1 MTTDLDELR
10 AELDEYAKP
19 KKQVSRSPR
28 DERII
33 AGFEEILRFVDE
45 HGRAP
50 EHGED
55 RDIFERLYAV
65 RLDRLRELADCHE
78 LLADL
83 DTHGLLKAA
92 PAVRDLGSDEIDDDE
107 LMAELAGADGLG
119 DITDLRNVRSTAD
132 RKAAEEIA
140 RRQRCEDF
148 DQFKPLFDQVQSE
161 IASGVRPT
169 VLFGKD
175 ASIEQGDF
183 FILGGQLTY
192 VAEIGDEIRTASDGR
207 EDVRLRAIFANG
219 TESNMYV
226 ISLKRALYKNE
237 ASRRVG
243 KPDAGPLFGD
253 RAEEGDQESGTIY
266 VLRSQSSEPFVAE
279 HRELI
284 HKIGVTGGDVETRI
298 ANARND
304 ATYLLADVDIVATY
318 QLVGINRTKLENLLH
333 RVLAP
338 AQLDLLIKDRFGKP
352 VKPREWFLVP
362 LAVIDQVVDG
372 VRDGSI
378 AETVYDPKS
387 ASLVRKSVSA

>member
-19 KKQVSRSPR
+19 KKQAARSPR
-28 DERII
+28 DERVI

-65 RLDRLRELADCHE
+65 RLDRLRELTNCHE

-83 DTHGLLKAA
+83 DTQGLLNAA
-92 PAVRDLGSDEIDDDE
+92 PAVQDREPDEIDDDE
-107 LMAELAGADGLG
+107 LMAELAGADGYG
-119 DITDLRNVRSTAD
+119 EITELRHVRSAAD
-132 RKAAEEIA
+132 KKAAEEVA
-140 RRQRCEDF
+140 QRQKCEDF
-148 DQFKPLFDQVQSE
+148 DQFKPLFDQVQAE
-161 IASGVRPT
+161 ITSGVRPT
-169 VLFGKD
+169 VIFGKD

-192 VAEIGDEIRTASDGR
+192 VAEIGEETRASDGR
-207 EDVRLRAIFANG
+207 PDARLRVIFSNG
-219 TESNMYV
+219 TESNMLG

-243 KPDAGPLFGD
+243 EPDAGPLFGD

-266 VLRSQSSEPFVAE
+266 VLRSQSNEPFVAE

-284 HKIGVTGGDVETRI
+284 HKIGVTGGNVDARI

-304 ATYLLADVDIVATY
+304 ATYLLADVEVVATY

-338 AQLDLLIKDRFGKP
+338 AQLDLVIKDRFGKP

-362 LAVIDQVVDG
+362 LQAIDDLVDRIRRG
-372 VRDGSI
+372 DIEGI
-378 AETVYDPKS
+378 AYDVHA
-387 ASLVRKSVSA
+387 ASLVSHQS

>member
-1 MTTDLDELR
+1 MTTDLDALR

-19 KKQVSRSPR
+19 KKQASRSPR

-65 RLDRLRELADCHE
+65 RLDRLRELTDCHE

-83 DTHGLLKAA
+83 DTKGLLKAA
-92 PAVRDLGSDEIDDDE
+92 PEVHGRELDEIDDDE
-107 LMAELAGADGLG
+107 LMAELCGENGID

-169 VLFGKD
+169 VIYGKD

-219 TESNMYV
+219 TESNMYL
-226 ISLKRALYKNE
+226 ISLKRALYKND

-253 RAEEGDQESGTIY
+253 HAEEGDQESGTIY

-284 HKIGVTGGDVETRI
+284 HKIGVTGGSVQTRI

-318 QLVGINRTKLENLLH
+318 QLVGINRTKLENLVH

-338 AQLDLLIKDRFGKP
+338 AQLDLVIKDRFGKP

-362 LAVIDQVVDG
+362 LQVIDDLVDRLRRGDIEG
-372 VRDGSI
+372 V
-378 AETVYDPKS
+378 AYDVHT
-387 ASLVRKSVSA
+387 ASLINDQS

>member
-1 MTTDLDELR
+1 MTTDLDALR
-10 AELDEYAKP
+10 AELDEYATP
-19 KKQVSRSPR
+19 KKQASRSPR

-45 HGRAP
+45 HGRKP

-65 RLDRLRELADCHE
+65 RLDRLRELTDCHE

-83 DTHGLLKAA
+83 DTHGLLKVA
-92 PAVRDLGSDEIDDDE
+92 PAGQDRGPDEIDDDE
-107 LMAELAGADGLG
+107 LIAELAAAEGLD

-140 RRQRCEDF
+140 RRQKCEDF

-169 VLFGKD
+169 VVFGKD

-219 TESNMYV
+219 TESNMYL

-253 RAEEGDQESGTIY
+253 HAEEGDKESGTIY

-279 HRELI
+279 HRKLI
-284 HKIGVTGGDVETRI
+284 HKIGVTGGNVETRI

-304 ATYLLADVDIVATY
+304 ATYLLAEVDVVATY

-338 AQLDLLIKDRFGKP
+338 AQLDLVIKDRFGKP

-362 LAVIDQVVDG
+362 LAVIDQVVNG

-378 AETVYDPKS
+378 ADFVYDPKS
-387 ASLVRKSVSA
+387 ASLVRK

>member
-1 MTTDLDELR
+1 MTTDLDALR

-19 KKQVSRSPR
+19 KKQASRSPR

-65 RLDRLRELADCHE
+65 RLDRLRELTDCHE

-83 DTHGLLKAA
+83 DTKGLLKAA
-92 PAVRDLGSDEIDDDE
+92 PEVQGRELDEIDDDE
-107 LMAELAGADGLG
+107 LMAELCGENGID

-169 VLFGKD
+169 VIFGKD

-219 TESNMYV
+219 TESNMYL
-226 ISLKRALYKNE
+226 ISLKGALYKND

-253 RAEEGDQESGTIY
+253 HAEEGDQESGTIY

-284 HKIGVTGGDVETRI
+284 HKIGVTGGSVQTRI

-318 QLVGINRTKLENLLH
+318 QLVGINRTKLENLVH

-338 AQLDLLIKDRFGKP
+338 AQLDLVIKDRFGKP

-362 LAVIDQVVDG
+362 LQVIDDLVDRLRRGDIEG
-372 VRDGSI
+372 V
-378 AETVYDPKS
+378 AYDVHT
-387 ASLVRKSVSA
+387 ASLINDQS

>member
-10 AELDEYAKP
+10 AELDDYAKP
-19 KKQVSRSPR
+19 KKQASRSPR

-33 AGFEEILRFVDE
+33 AGFEDILRFVDD
-45 HGRAP
+45 HGRTP

-65 RLDRLRELADCHE
+65 RLDRLRELTDCHE
-78 LLADL
+78 LLAGI
-83 DTHGLLKAA
+83 DTHGLLKAV
-92 PAVRDLGSDEIDDDE
+92 PAAQDRGLNEIEDDE
-107 LMAELAGADGLG
+107 LMAELAGADGLD
-119 DITDLRNVRSTAD
+119 DITDLRNVRSTAE

-161 IASGVRPT
+161 IASGLRPT
-169 VLFGKD
+169 VIFGKD

-226 ISLKRALYKNE
+226 ISLKRALYKND

-253 RAEEGDQESGTIY
+253 RVEEGDQESGTIY
-266 VLRSQSSEPFVAE
+266 VLRSQSSESFVAE

-284 HKIGVTGGDVETRI
+284 HKIGVTGGSVETRI

-318 QLVGINRTKLENLLH
+318 KLAGINRTKLENLIH

-338 AQLDLLIKDRFGKP
+338 AQLDLVIRDRFGKP

-378 AETVYDPKS
+378 AEVVYDPKS
-387 ASLVRKSVSA
+387 ASLVRK

>member
-1 MTTDLDELR
+1 MTTDLDALR

-19 KKQVSRSPR
+19 KKQASRSPR

-65 RLDRLRELADCHE
+65 RLDRLRELTDCHE

-83 DTHGLLKAA
+83 DTKGLLKAA
-92 PAVRDLGSDEIDDDE
+92 PEVQGRELDEIDDDE
-107 LMAELAGADGLG
+107 LMAELCGENGID

-169 VLFGKD
+169 VIFGKD

-219 TESNMYV
+219 TESNMYL
-226 ISLKRALYKNE
+226 ISLKRALYKND

-253 RAEEGDQESGTIY
+253 HAEEGDQESGTIY

-284 HKIGVTGGDVETRI
+284 HKIGVTGGSVQTRI

-304 ATYLLADVDIVATY
+304 ALHAPNDLRLPLMRCMDYWA
-318 QLVGINRTKLENLLH
+318 RT
-333 RVLAP
+333 V
-338 AQLDLLIKDRFGKP
+338 
-352 VKPREWFLVP
+352 WFL
-362 LAVIDQVVDG
+362 
-372 VRDGSI
+372 
-378 AETVYDPKS
+378 
-387 ASLVRKSVSA
+387 

>member
-1 MTTDLDELR
+1 MTTDLDALR

-19 KKQVSRSPR
+19 KKQASRSPR

-65 RLDRLRELADCHE
+65 RLDRLRELTDCHE

-83 DTHGLLKAA
+83 DTKGLLKAA
-92 PAVRDLGSDEIDDDE
+92 PEVQGRELDEIDDDE
-107 LMAELAGADGLG
+107 LMAELCGENGID

-169 VLFGKD
+169 VIFGKD

-219 TESNMYV
+219 TESNMYL
-226 ISLKRALYKNE
+226 ISLKRALYKND

-253 RAEEGDQESGTIY
+253 HAEEGDQESGTIY

-284 HKIGVTGGDVETRI
+284 HKIGVTGGSVQTRI

-318 QLVGINRTKLENLLH
+318 QLVGINRTKLENLVH

-338 AQLDLLIKDRFGKP
+338 AQLDLVIKDRFGKP

-362 LAVIDQVVDG
+362 LQVIDDLVDRLRRGDIEG
-372 VRDGSI
+372 V
-378 AETVYDPKS
+378 AYDVHT
-387 ASLVRKSVSA
+387 ASLINDQS